1 MAAFIFWQ
9 QANRNEPL
17 IPLDIF
23 GDRDF
28 SLSNLGVA
36 TIGFV
41 VTAMILPV
49 MFYAQVVCGLS
60 PTVSALLTAPMAI
73 ASGGARAVRRQDRRP
88 DRIRGRSSDS
98 ASRWW
103 RSR

>member
-17 IPLDIF
+17 ISLDIF
-23 GDRDF
+23 RDRNF

-41 VTAMILPV
+41 VTAMILSV
-49 MFYAQVVCGLS
+49 MFYAQVACGLS
-60 PTVSALLTAPMAI
+60 EIRSALLTAP
-73 ASGGARAVRRQDRRP
+73 R
-88 DRIRGRSSDS
+88 
-98 ASRWW
+98 
-103 RSR
+103 